1 MQFEELVWSLSMFSG
16 ADTTAALRYY
26 LAITM
31 QYLTFTLFKKENNQN
46 QEYFLKCFRG
56 LI

>member
-1 MQFEELVWSLSMFSG
+1 MFSG
-16 ADTTAALRYY
+16 ADIAMVPRYY
-26 LAITM
+26 LAVTM
-31 QYLTFTLFKKENNQN
+31 QYLTLTLFKKKKKEKENNQN

>member
-1 MQFEELVWSLSMFSG
+1 MFSG